1 MKLFRLLSSNEWSF
15 KGSAYGSQ
23 PNKVCQRGLT
33 SVTQIDNWTLLCR
46 LLVFADGQMNRVLD
60 YLDDE

>member
-1 MKLFRLLSSNEWSF
+1 MNGVLRE
-15 KGSAYGSQ
+15 AHRV
-23 PNKVCQRGLT
+23 PNRIRFAKRGLT
-33 SVTQIDNWTLLCR
+33 SVTQIDNWTSLCR